1 MEEFSTKS
9 TKCLENIY
17 KESVMYKLIAAISIL
32 IRQFC
37 IPNPFEA
44 LGDGVVVNIGETPI
58 LLPPGVLNWIAEP
71 FMHAVTFAVVGLYYD
86 RGSAPALG
94 SFLYLLFYCIHTFL
108 LWLMSL
114 AEFATWVVLLI
125 VVLYIVCHMGL
136 TKLRSN

>member
-1 MEEFSTKS
+1 
-9 TKCLENIY
+9 
-17 KESVMYKLIAAISIL
+17 MYKVIATSSIL

-44 LGDGVVVNIGETPI
+44 LGDGLVVNLGQTPV
-58 LLPPGVLNWIAEP
+58 LLAPVVLNWIAEP
-71 FMHAVTFAVVGLYYD
+71 FMYAVTFAVVGLYYD

-114 AEFATWVVLLI
+114 TGFATWAVVLI
-125 VVLYIVCHMGL
+125 VAIYVGCNAMSQLSKKRVPEFF
-136 TKLRSN
+136 

>member
-1 MEEFSTKS
+1 
-9 TKCLENIY
+9 
-17 KESVMYKLIAAISIL
+17 MYKLVATISIL

-44 LGDGVVVNIGETPI
+44 LRGGLVVNLGQTPI
-58 LLPPGVLNWIAEP
+58 LLSPEVLNWVVEP

-86 RGSAPALG
+86 RGSASALG

-114 AEFATWVVLLI
+114 AGFTTWAVVLI
-125 VVLYIVCHMGL
+125 VGTYMGCHLGL
-136 TKLRSN
+136 KMLRNRYF